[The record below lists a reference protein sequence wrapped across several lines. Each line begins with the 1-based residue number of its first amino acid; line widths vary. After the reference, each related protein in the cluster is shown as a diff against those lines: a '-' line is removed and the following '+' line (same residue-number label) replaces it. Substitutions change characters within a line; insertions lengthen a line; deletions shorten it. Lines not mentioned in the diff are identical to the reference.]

1 MKRSLIS
8 MIVATTLTTAA
19 YAGDMDTDN
28 KWEKGAKD
36 AWIDGKAEA
45 TLLFNGNLDSFDINT
60 DVKNGNVVLT
70 GKVENSVDKKLAE
83 ELVANIDGVTSVD
96 NKLTVVSD
104 KDMEGDMS
112 DDMEDTVDEG
122 TSELTDAKIATV
134 IKTRLLMD
142 TDISGFDIDVDV
154 ENGVVTLTGDVDS
167 DAERDL
173 AVEIAKNASDVKDV
187 ESNLRVVTETAMN
200 YYHCCFTQ
208 KRGLGPFFSGH
219 VLQSFPNRKKTREA
233 QLLIFVR
240 RTHSPFS
247 TFFPFSIIL
256 RALASEWRIIS
267 LISDVSG
274 IFFQYF
280 LGIELNI
287 AFVFTRAGLNIFA

>member
-1 MKRSLIS
+1 MKRTLLS
-8 MIVATTLTTAA
+8 MIVATSLTTAA
-19 YAGDMDTDN
+19 YAGDMNTDN

-60 DVKNGNVVLT
+60 DVDNGNVILT

-83 ELVANIDGVTSVD
+83 ELVANIDGVKSVD
-96 NKLTVVSD
+96 NKLTIVEKR
-104 KDMEGDMS
+104 KDMSEDSMS
-112 DDMEDTVDEG
+112 DDMKTAYDKS

-154 ENGVVTLTGDVDS
+154 EAGNVTLTGDVDS

-173 AVEIAKNASDVKDV
+173 AIAIAKGASDVKDV

-200 YYHCCFTQ
+200 
-208 KRGLGPFFSGH
+208 
-219 VLQSFPNRKKTREA
+219 
-233 QLLIFVR
+233 
-240 RTHSPFS
+240 
-247 TFFPFSIIL
+247 
-256 RALASEWRIIS
+256 
-267 LISDVSG
+267 
-274 IFFQYF
+274 
-280 LGIELNI
+280 
-287 AFVFTRAGLNIFA
+287 

>member
-1 MKRSLIS
+1 MKRSILS
-8 MIVATTLTTAA
+8 MIVATSLTTAA

-96 NKLTVVSD
+96 NKLTVVAD
-104 KDMEGDMS
+104 NDMHSDMS
-112 DDMEDTVDEG
+112 DDMEEGVEEG

-154 ENGVVTLTGDVDS
+154 ENGIVKLTGEVDS

-173 AVEIAKNASDVKDV
+173 AVEIAKNASDIKDV
-187 ESNLRVVTETAMN
+187 ESDLRVVTETAMN
-200 YYHCCFTQ
+200 
-208 KRGLGPFFSGH
+208 
-219 VLQSFPNRKKTREA
+219 
-233 QLLIFVR
+233 
-240 RTHSPFS
+240 
-247 TFFPFSIIL
+247 
-256 RALASEWRIIS
+256 
-267 LISDVSG
+267 
-274 IFFQYF
+274 
-280 LGIELNI
+280 
-287 AFVFTRAGLNIFA
+287 

>member
-19 YAGDMDTDN
+19 YAGDMDTDSTSN

-96 NKLTVVSD
+96 NKLTIVSD
-104 KDMEGDMS
+104 KDMEGDMSDDMEETVDMS

-200 YYHCCFTQ
+200 
-208 KRGLGPFFSGH
+208 
-219 VLQSFPNRKKTREA
+219 
-233 QLLIFVR
+233 
-240 RTHSPFS
+240 
-247 TFFPFSIIL
+247 
-256 RALASEWRIIS
+256 
-267 LISDVSG
+267 
-274 IFFQYF
+274 
-280 LGIELNI
+280 
-287 AFVFTRAGLNIFA
+287 

>member
-1 MKRSLIS
+1 
-8 MIVATTLTTAA
+8 
-19 YAGDMDTDN
+19 
-28 KWEKGAKD
+28 
-36 AWIDGKAEA
+36 
-45 TLLFNGNLDSFDINT
+45 
-60 DVKNGNVVLT
+60 
-70 GKVENSVDKKLAE
+70 KVENSVDKKLAE

-200 YYHCCFTQ
+200 
-208 KRGLGPFFSGH
+208 
-219 VLQSFPNRKKTREA
+219 
-233 QLLIFVR
+233 
-240 RTHSPFS
+240 
-247 TFFPFSIIL
+247 
-256 RALASEWRIIS
+256 
-267 LISDVSG
+267 
-274 IFFQYF
+274 
-280 LGIELNI
+280 
-287 AFVFTRAGLNIFA
+287 

>member
-1 MKRSLIS
+1 MKRSIIS

-19 YAGDMDTDN
+19 YAGEMDTDN

-60 DVKNGNVVLT
+60 DVKDGNVVLT

-83 ELVANIDGVTSVD
+83 ELVANIDGVASVD
-96 NKLTVVSD
+96 NKLTVIAD
-104 KDMEGDMS
+104 NDMHKEMS
-112 DDMEDTVDEG
+112 DDVEDTVDEG

-154 ENGVVTLTGDVDS
+154 ENGVVMLTGEVDS

-187 ESNLRVVTETAMN
+187 ESDLRVVTKTAMN
-200 YYHCCFTQ
+200 
-208 KRGLGPFFSGH
+208 
-219 VLQSFPNRKKTREA
+219 
-233 QLLIFVR
+233 
-240 RTHSPFS
+240 
-247 TFFPFSIIL
+247 
-256 RALASEWRIIS
+256 
-267 LISDVSG
+267 
-274 IFFQYF
+274 
-280 LGIELNI
+280 
-287 AFVFTRAGLNIFA
+287 

>member
-1 MKRSLIS
+1 MKRSIIS

-60 DVKNGNVVLT
+60 DVKDGNVVLT

-96 NKLTVVSD
+96 NKLTVVAD
-104 KDMEGDMS
+104 NDMHQEMS

-122 TSELTDAKIATV
+122 TNELTDAKIATV

-154 ENGVVTLTGDVDS
+154 ENGVVTLTGEVDS

-187 ESNLRVVTETAMN
+187 ESDLRVVTETAMN
-200 YYHCCFTQ
+200 
-208 KRGLGPFFSGH
+208 
-219 VLQSFPNRKKTREA
+219 
-233 QLLIFVR
+233 
-240 RTHSPFS
+240 
-247 TFFPFSIIL
+247 
-256 RALASEWRIIS
+256 
-267 LISDVSG
+267 
-274 IFFQYF
+274 
-280 LGIELNI
+280 
-287 AFVFTRAGLNIFA
+287 

>member
-1 MKRSLIS
+1 MKRSILS
-8 MIVATTLTTAA
+8 MIVATSLTTAA

-45 TLLFNGNLDSFDINT
+45 TLLFNGSLDSFDINT

-96 NKLTVVSD
+96 NKLTVVAD
-104 KDMEGDMS
+104 NDMHSDMS
-112 DDMEDTVDEG
+112 DDMEEGVEEG

-154 ENGVVTLTGDVDS
+154 ENGVVTLTGEVDS

-187 ESNLRVVTETAMN
+187 ESDLRVVTETAMN
-200 YYHCCFTQ
+200 
-208 KRGLGPFFSGH
+208 
-219 VLQSFPNRKKTREA
+219 
-233 QLLIFVR
+233 
-240 RTHSPFS
+240 
-247 TFFPFSIIL
+247 
-256 RALASEWRIIS
+256 
-267 LISDVSG
+267 
-274 IFFQYF
+274 
-280 LGIELNI
+280 
-287 AFVFTRAGLNIFA
+287 

>member
-1 MKRSLIS
+1 MTIYEFRQRRNVMKRSLIS

-19 YAGDMDTDN
+19 YAGDTDSTSN

-96 NKLTVVSD
+96 NKLTIVSD

-167 DAERDL
+167 
-173 AVEIAKNASDVKDV
+173 
-187 ESNLRVVTETAMN
+187 
-200 YYHCCFTQ
+200 
-208 KRGLGPFFSGH
+208 
-219 VLQSFPNRKKTREA
+219 
-233 QLLIFVR
+233 
-240 RTHSPFS
+240 
-247 TFFPFSIIL
+247 
-256 RALASEWRIIS
+256 
-267 LISDVSG
+267 
-274 IFFQYF
+274 
-280 LGIELNI
+280 
-287 AFVFTRAGLNIFA
+287 

>member
-1 MKRSLIS
+1 MKRSIIS

-60 DVKNGNVVLT
+60 DVKDGNVVLT

-83 ELVANIDGVTSVD
+83 ELVANIDGVSSVD
-96 NKLTVVSD
+96 NKLTVVND
-104 KDMEGDMS
+104 NDMHKEMS

-154 ENGVVTLTGDVDS
+154 ENGVVTLTGEVDS

-187 ESNLRVVTETAMN
+187 ESDLRVVTETAMN
-200 YYHCCFTQ
+200 
-208 KRGLGPFFSGH
+208 
-219 VLQSFPNRKKTREA
+219 
-233 QLLIFVR
+233 
-240 RTHSPFS
+240 
-247 TFFPFSIIL
+247 
-256 RALASEWRIIS
+256 
-267 LISDVSG
+267 
-274 IFFQYF
+274 
-280 LGIELNI
+280 
-287 AFVFTRAGLNIFA
+287 

>member
-1 MKRSLIS
+1 

-60 DVKNGNVVLT
+60 DVKDGNVVLT
-70 GKVENSVDKKLAE
+70 GKVDNSVDKKLAE
-83 ELVANIDGVTSVD
+83 ELVANIDGVMSVD
-96 NKLTVVSD
+96 NKLTIVSD
-104 KDMEGDMS
+104 NDMESDVS
-112 DDMEDTVDEG
+112 DDMEETVDEG

-154 ENGVVTLTGDVDS
+154 ENGVVMLTGDVDS

-173 AVEIAKNASDVKDV
+173 AVEIAKNASDVKEV
-187 ESNLRVVTETAMN
+187 KSELRVVTETAMN
-200 YYHCCFTQ
+200 
-208 KRGLGPFFSGH
+208 
-219 VLQSFPNRKKTREA
+219 
-233 QLLIFVR
+233 
-240 RTHSPFS
+240 
-247 TFFPFSIIL
+247 
-256 RALASEWRIIS
+256 
-267 LISDVSG
+267 
-274 IFFQYF
+274 
-280 LGIELNI
+280 
-287 AFVFTRAGLNIFA
+287 

>member
-96 NKLTVVSD
+96 NKLTIVSD
-104 KDMEGDMS
+104 KDMDGDMS
-112 DDMEDTVDEG
+112 DDMEDAVDEG

-154 ENGVVTLTGDVDS
+154 ENGVVMLTGDVDS

-187 ESNLRVVTETAMN
+187 KSDLRVVTKTAMN
-200 YYHCCFTQ
+200 
-208 KRGLGPFFSGH
+208 
-219 VLQSFPNRKKTREA
+219 
-233 QLLIFVR
+233 
-240 RTHSPFS
+240 
-247 TFFPFSIIL
+247 
-256 RALASEWRIIS
+256 
-267 LISDVSG
+267 
-274 IFFQYF
+274 
-280 LGIELNI
+280 
-287 AFVFTRAGLNIFA
+287 

>member
-1 MKRSLIS
+1 MKRSILS
-8 MIVATTLTTAA
+8 MIVATSLTTAA

-96 NKLTVVSD
+96 NKLTVVADNDMHSD
-104 KDMEGDMS
+104 MSDDMS
-112 DDMEDTVDEG
+112 DDMEEGVEEG

-154 ENGVVTLTGDVDS
+154 ENGVVTLTGEVDS

-187 ESNLRVVTETAMN
+187 ESDLRVVTETAMN
-200 YYHCCFTQ
+200 
-208 KRGLGPFFSGH
+208 
-219 VLQSFPNRKKTREA
+219 
-233 QLLIFVR
+233 
-240 RTHSPFS
+240 
-247 TFFPFSIIL
+247 
-256 RALASEWRIIS
+256 
-267 LISDVSG
+267 
-274 IFFQYF
+274 
-280 LGIELNI
+280 
-287 AFVFTRAGLNIFA
+287 

>member
-8 MIVATTLTTAA
+8 MNVATTLTTAA

-200 YYHCCFTQ
+200 
-208 KRGLGPFFSGH
+208 
-219 VLQSFPNRKKTREA
+219 
-233 QLLIFVR
+233 
-240 RTHSPFS
+240 
-247 TFFPFSIIL
+247 
-256 RALASEWRIIS
+256 
-267 LISDVSG
+267 
-274 IFFQYF
+274 
-280 LGIELNI
+280 
-287 AFVFTRAGLNIFA
+287 

>member
-60 DVKNGNVVLT
+60 DVDNGNVILT

-83 ELVANIDGVTSVD
+83 ELVANIDGVKSVD
-96 NKLTVVSD
+96 NKLTIVEKR
-104 KDMEGDMS
+104 KDMSEDSMS
-112 DDMEDTVDEG
+112 DDMKTAYDKS

-154 ENGVVTLTGDVDS
+154 EAGNVTLTGDVDS

-173 AVEIAKNASDVKDV
+173 VIAIAKGASDVKDV
-187 ESNLRVVTETAMN
+187 EDNLRVVTETAMN
-200 YYHCCFTQ
+200 
-208 KRGLGPFFSGH
+208 
-219 VLQSFPNRKKTREA
+219 
-233 QLLIFVR
+233 
-240 RTHSPFS
+240 
-247 TFFPFSIIL
+247 
-256 RALASEWRIIS
+256 
-267 LISDVSG
+267 
-274 IFFQYF
+274 
-280 LGIELNI
+280 
-287 AFVFTRAGLNIFA
+287 

>member
-1 MKRSLIS
+1 MKRSILS
-8 MIVATTLTTAA
+8 MIVATSLTTAA

-96 NKLTVVSD
+96 NKLTVVAD
-104 KDMEGDMS
+104 NDMHSDMS
-112 DDMEDTVDEG
+112 DDMEEGVEEG

-154 ENGVVTLTGDVDS
+154 ENGVVTLTGEVDS

-173 AVEIAKNASDVKDV
+173 AVEIAK
-187 ESNLRVVTETAMN
+187 
-200 YYHCCFTQ
+200 
-208 KRGLGPFFSGH
+208 
-219 VLQSFPNRKKTREA
+219 
-233 QLLIFVR
+233 
-240 RTHSPFS
+240 
-247 TFFPFSIIL
+247 
-256 RALASEWRIIS
+256 
-267 LISDVSG
+267 
-274 IFFQYF
+274 
-280 LGIELNI
+280 
-287 AFVFTRAGLNIFA
+287 

>member
-1 MKRSLIS
+1 MKRSILS
-8 MIVATTLTTAA
+8 MIVATSLTTAA
-19 YAGDMDTDN
+19 YAGDVDTDN

-96 NKLTVVSD
+96 NKLTVVAD
-104 KDMEGDMS
+104 NDMHSDMS
-112 DDMEDTVDEG
+112 DDMEEGVEEG

-154 ENGVVTLTGDVDS
+154 ENGVVTLTGEVDS

-187 ESNLRVVTETAMN
+187 ESDLRVVTETAMN
-200 YYHCCFTQ
+200 
-208 KRGLGPFFSGH
+208 
-219 VLQSFPNRKKTREA
+219 
-233 QLLIFVR
+233 
-240 RTHSPFS
+240 
-247 TFFPFSIIL
+247 
-256 RALASEWRIIS
+256 
-267 LISDVSG
+267 
-274 IFFQYF
+274 
-280 LGIELNI
+280 
-287 AFVFTRAGLNIFA
+287 

>member
-1 MKRSLIS
+1 MKRSILS
-8 MIVATTLTTAA
+8 MIVATSLTTAA

-60 DVKNGNVVLT
+60 DVKDGNVVLT

-96 NKLTVVSD
+96 NKLTVVADSD
-104 KDMEGDMS
+104 MHSDMS
-112 DDMEDTVDEG
+112 DDMEEGVEEG

-154 ENGVVTLTGDVDS
+154 ENGIVKLTGEVDS

-173 AVEIAKNASDVKDV
+173 AIEIAKNASDVKNV
-187 ESNLRVVTETAMN
+187 ESDLRVVTETAMN
-200 YYHCCFTQ
+200 
-208 KRGLGPFFSGH
+208 
-219 VLQSFPNRKKTREA
+219 
-233 QLLIFVR
+233 
-240 RTHSPFS
+240 
-247 TFFPFSIIL
+247 
-256 RALASEWRIIS
+256 
-267 LISDVSG
+267 
-274 IFFQYF
+274 
-280 LGIELNI
+280 
-287 AFVFTRAGLNIFA
+287 